1 MGTVTIGALWLPI
14 LLSAVVVFVL
24 SAVFWMFSP
33 HHKKDFQPL
42 PDENAALDVLRPQ
55 NLAPGQYWIPHAEPQ
70 QMKDPAVLQKYEQ
83 GPVGILTVMRS
94 GVPSMG
100 KNMGL
105 AFAWYVIVGIF
116 VAYVASRHLPAG
128 AEYLAVHRLAAVV
141 AFLAYGMSSVQDAIW
156 FGRPWSF
163 SVKTLFDALVYG
175 LFTGGVF
182 GWLWP
187 GA

>member
-1 MGTVTIGALWLPI
+1 MVTIGSLWLAI

-24 SAVFWMFSP
+24 SAIFWTVSP

-42 PDENAALDVLRPQ
+42 PDEGAALSALRPQ
-55 NLAPGQYWIPHAEPQ
+55 NLAPGLYWMPHAEPQ
-70 QMKDPAVLQKYEQ
+70 AMKDPAVVEKYKQ
-83 GPVGILTVMRS
+83 GPVAILTVMKS
-94 GVPSMG
+94 GVPGMG
-100 KNMGL
+100 KSMAL
-105 AFAWYVIVGIF
+105 AFVWYLIVGVF

-128 AEYLAVHRLAAVV
+128 AEYLAVHRLVSV
-141 AFLAYGMSSVQDAIW
+141 TAFLAYGMCVVQDSIW

-163 SVKTLFDALVYG
+163 SCKILLDGLVYG

-187 GA
+187 GT